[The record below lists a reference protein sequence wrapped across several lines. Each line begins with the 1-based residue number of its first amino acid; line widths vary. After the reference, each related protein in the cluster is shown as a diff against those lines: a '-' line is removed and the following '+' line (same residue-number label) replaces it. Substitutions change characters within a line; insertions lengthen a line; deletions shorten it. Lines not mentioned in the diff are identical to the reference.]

1 MLEALKNGKK
11 IIVTGVGKSG
21 AIGQKMAATLTS
33 TGAPSVVLDPV
44 NALHGDLGVA
54 TEGDIV
60 LALSYSGETG
70 EIVRVLPALRRLS
83 VKIIAMTGH
92 ARSTIAREADIHI
105 DVRVPKEAC
114 PLNLAPT
121 SSTTAMLAV
130 GDALAMVLL
139 DARGF
144 KKEDFAKF
152 HPGGS
157 LGRNLLYKVVDVMRP
172 LKQLVVLNEKATVRE
187 ALSLWNIKRSG
198 AVIVVNDRK
207 KLAGIYTHGDFVRGY
222 QKNPRV
228 GETLLREVMTPRPIT
243 VRVDKLAV
251 EVLNLFEKHRID
263 DLVVVD
269 GQNRPVG
276 LVDAQ
281 DIAKSKLL

>member
-1 MLEALKNGKK
+1 
-11 IIVTGVGKSG
+11 
-21 AIGQKMAATLTS
+21 
-33 TGAPSVVLDPV
+33 
-44 NALHGDLGVA
+44 
-54 TEGDIV
+54 
-60 LALSYSGETG
+60 
-70 EIVRVLPALRRLS
+70 
-83 VKIIAMTGH
+83 
-92 ARSTIAREADIHI
+92 
-105 DVRVPKEAC
+105 
-114 PLNLAPT
+114 
-121 SSTTAMLAV
+121 
-130 GDALAMVLL
+130 
-139 DARGF
+139 
-144 KKEDFAKF
+144 
-152 HPGGS
+152 
-157 LGRNLLYKVVDVMRP
+157 
-172 LKQLVVLNEKATVRE
+172 
-187 ALSLWNIKRSG
+187 LSLWNIKRSG